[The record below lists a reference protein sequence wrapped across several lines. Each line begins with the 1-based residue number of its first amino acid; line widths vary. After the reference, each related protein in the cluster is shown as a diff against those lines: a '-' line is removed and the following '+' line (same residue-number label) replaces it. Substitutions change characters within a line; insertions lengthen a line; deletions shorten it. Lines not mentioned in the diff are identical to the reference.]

1 MTYVPAR
8 SFRPG
13 DLIVNRLSRRRM
25 GWNAPK
31 WRVEQVLPN
40 GELNCWNPRR
50 GWRTITHPENYLKFE
65 QKALTLAA
73 GAAGMEER

>member
-1 MTYVPAR
+1 MTYVSTAV
-8 SFRPG
+8 FQPG
-13 DLIVNRLSRRRM
+13 DRIVNRFSRKRM
-25 GWNAPK
+25 GRAAPK

-65 QKALTLAA
+65 PKALTLAA
-73 GAAGMEER
+73 GAGGMEE